1 MAARRQREQRKRKEL
16 GTKYAFEGIV
26 PSDLLPPVR
35 PHHLSTVHSVKK
47 SSMD

>member
-35 PHHLSTVHSVKK
+35 PHLLQFPPSLNCPFS
-47 SSMD
+47 